1 MAEWYDQ
8 HVVKHNTIEL
18 NKWEKKYLTIQK
30 VLGSEIMLNSSFFG
44 IRGKVDGL
52 LEGEYFDQKQ
62 NKRYPVCVP
71 FQLKTGKKIK
81 ELHKK
86 SLDIYTL
93 LAR

>member
-1 MAEWYDQ
+1 MRRLYDSFIYEMYLIPLDFSSFLERVQKGIYNMAEWYDQ

-52 LEGEYFDQKQ
+52 LEGEYFD
-62 NKRYPVCVP
+62 
-71 FQLKTGKKIK
+71 
-81 ELHKK
+81 
-86 SLDIYTL
+86 
-93 LAR
+93 